1 MIELTHTK
9 QFSDPIN
16 YSIGSYSPSAS
27 FNIPVA
33 SLPDC
38 KVAQC
43 GKVVTVASVV
53 KCFLYSSPHLLKGLE
68 VKLSTFAFAWE

>member
-9 QFSDPIN
+9 HFSDPIN

-27 FNIPVA
+27 FNTSVA

-43 GKVVTVASVV
+43 GQVVTAASMV
-53 KCFLYSSPHLLKGLE
+53 KCFPYSSPHLLE
-68 VKLSTFAFAWE
+68 VKLSFAFAWE